1 MCTMC
6 DLFHIWSFF
15 ETPCHLT
22 ERALQVI
29 LQYDMIQCTIITPRS
44 DSRQITLFR
53 ALPWQFL
60 MLDPTLALHSSQLSI
75 NCVSFAKFE
84 PFFVKPPTAW
94 QMTEWISSGLSESWD
109 ENNDVVSRVSAER
122 HLSHCAD
129 LFIALFT
136 QIDGGWVFWWHWVWN
151 QRHLMWSSDWIWVI
165 DLFTVDPRFGSGLW
179 TLVLN
184 RPSLL
189 SCPSPITPLSSPV
202 TP

>member
-1 MCTMC
+1 MC
-6 DLFHIWSFF
+6 DLSHIWSFF

-44 DSRQITLFR
+44 DSRQIALFR

-109 ENNDVVSRVSAER
+109 DNNDVVSRVSAER

-129 LFIALFT
+129 LFIALFA
-136 QIDGGWVFWWHWVWN
+136 QIDGGLVTLGVELKTFN
-151 QRHLMWSSDWIWVI
+151 VI
-165 DLFTVDPRFGSGLW
+165 KWLNMSHRTDLFTAGSTHGSAAGCGHLCW
-179 TLVLN
+179 IDLHCFHV
-184 RPSLL
+184 PA
-189 SCPSPITPLSSPV
+189 P
-202 TP
+202 

>member
-1 MCTMC
+1 MC
-6 DLFHIWSFF
+6 DLSHIWSFF

-109 ENNDVVSRVSAER
+109 DNNDVVSRVSAER

-129 LFIALFT
+129 LFIALFA
-136 QIDGGWVFWWHWVWN
+136 QIDGGLVTLGVELKTFNVIKWLNMSHRSIYGRPTVR
-151 QRHLMWSSDWIWVI
+151 QRVVDTCVESTFTAFMSQPHNASVI
-165 DLFTVDPRFGSGLW
+165 TCHALNPR
-179 TLVLN
+179 
-184 RPSLL
+184 
-189 SCPSPITPLSSPV
+189 
-202 TP
+202 